1 MGNDLEV
8 LFICENM
15 KDTFYF
21 PHDYNA
27 SSDEKITK
35 LVRIEWREWYGI
47 YRHIIEKLANN
58 DGKLSTDSIED
69 IAYAMHLECERIANV
84 LRNYDLFVFEDDFFY
99 SNRLMEHINIRNNKK
114 DLARKSAEVR
124 RSNANALPT
133 HSERNAKERKVKE
146 IKVKESKE
154 KDIIKDTTIV
164 VATPESFWNSDVNE
178 ILEKIKIY
186 NNNIIDWTVKE
197 QRQYWKMLFDKLKQI
212 DSVKNNNY
220 SAAWLLEIILQ
231 IISKNEYH
239 SHKIVWPKKIYYE
252 LAGLMQICKQ
262 EMQKEKKSTVKE
274 F

>member
-1 MGNDLEV
+1 
-8 LFICENM
+8 M

-35 LVRIEWREWYGI
+35 LVRIEWWEWYGI

-69 IAYAMHLECERIANV
+69 IAYAMHLECERIASV
-84 LRNYDLFVFEDDFFY
+84 LRNYDLFVFEDNFFY

-114 DLARKSAEVR
+114 MLAKKSAEVR
-124 RSNANALPT
+124 RNNANALQT
-133 HSERNAKERKVKE
+133 HSERNAKERKGKE
-146 IKVKESKE
+146 IKGKESKE
-154 KDIIKDTTIV
+154 KEINNNTTIV
-164 VATPESFWNSDVNE
+164 VATPQQFWDPEIND

-186 NNNIIDWTVKE
+186 NNNIVDWTQKE
-197 QRQYWKMLFDKLKQI
+197 QRHYWKLLLGKLKDI

-262 EMQKEKKSTVKE
+262 EMQKEKKTTVKE